1 MSLRG
6 RPESKWHG
14 AERRKTR
21 EVRPRLREGTT
32 AKEMAVGGQG
42 VTWPRRGPD
51 TGKASRV
58 LGGADAV
65 ADKQGRAK
73 ASPSACFLFS
83 PQWAWGAVKGQ
94 GVYLAERRGGV

>member
-1 MSLRG
+1 MAWG
-6 RPESKWHG
+6 REKEDAGSE
-14 AERRKTR
+14 ATSERRD
-21 EVRPRLREGTT
+21 T

-58 LGGADAV
+58 PGGADTV